1 MNKQGKSYI
10 LLDIIIVILLAAVII
25 SFILPSRQIDKDLK
39 AITNTEKA
47 LSALSAGIDMYYTRM
62 DGEMPGEK
70 GEGIEAIYSIFED
83 LKEEEIWKIL
93 EVNPDKLKN
102 YFAKGVPGTKY
113 EPAKGRQAYEIVAFS
128 KDRAPHK
135 FIMDEEE
142 IKNIDPEKKLVEI
155 LGQIEGLNKD
165 IKNKIKKFKLI
176 QSRGEDIEKFIANAK
191 EYEKILAEDDL
202 FTNLEENLE
211 NAESVD
217 DVNKKLYNKIRNT
230 LNNLRVSIKKVEK
243 VKENSKET
251 VRSIG
256 KIAIDAEDYMKELE
270 EIKNYVKSDRLKGMA
285 KEFLQ
290 KAEKTKDRADDVTDK
305 LYPQAEEL
313 AKKVDEKSDFLEEY
327 NGKYLEY
334 RNKFQPLNN
343 MYADMQNENEE

>member
-1 MNKQGKSYI
+1 
-10 LLDIIIVILLAAVII
+10 
-25 SFILPSRQIDKDLK
+25 
-39 AITNTEKA
+39 
-47 LSALSAGIDMYYTRM
+47 
-62 DGEMPGEK
+62 
-70 GEGIEAIYSIFED
+70 
-83 LKEEEIWKIL
+83 
-93 EVNPDKLKN
+93 
-102 YFAKGVPGTKY
+102 
-113 EPAKGRQAYEIVAFS
+113 
-128 KDRAPHK
+128 
-135 FIMDEEE
+135 MDEEE